1 MNNNKKNK
9 LNLTQFEIMS
19 PRGIKGDVRLF
30 ITRFPSNGYD
40 NLPRIMSGAGSSVDS
55 TNGFF
60 LSEMEA
66 YERFANCLNCN
77 KIVYSDA
84 YSLGSNA
91 ADMNEFPKVSHA
103 LEQNSL
109 IRDFDTH
116 KILRWI
122 KSYELQSS
130 ERKYIP
136 LEYIN
141 LYTDPKFN
149 GEGTTSPIST
159 GMSVHDSY
167 TEAILNGIYEVVER
181 DAIALTW
188 LLKNPGYRIENSPYG
203 LDFDIFDNKF
213 LGSTELFEVSTVDGI
228 YTFCLKANAHH
239 NTDIST
245 VLMFATHVDPEIA
258 LRKLRKELTAVI
270 YSMTDSLKRFPNIIE
285 QDYTKFY
292 TVEQS
297 GLYMAHIKNREHF
310 SFFEYAKSK
319 QFSVMKK
326 FNFKNSN
333 EELEYVKRVLKG
345 RKIYVTDLTNRECI
359 DRGIKAVKVNIPS
372 LQPISFIHNSRY
384 LGHYRIEEY
393 AMKHSDYFNRDD
405 INEYPL
411 AFS

>member
-1 MNNNKKNK
+1 
-9 LNLTQFEIMS
+9 MS

-30 ITRFPSNGYD
+30 ITRIPSNGYD
-40 NLPRIMSGAGSSVDS
+40 NLPHIMSGAGSSIDS

-77 KIVYSDA
+77 NTVYSDA
-84 YSLGSNA
+84 YSLGSEA
-91 ADMNEFPKVSHA
+91 ADMNEFPKISHE
-103 LEQNSL
+103 LEPNSL
-109 IRDFDTH
+109 IRDFDNH
-116 KILRWI
+116 KVLRWI
-122 KSYELQSS
+122 KSYELQSN
-130 ERKYIP
+130 EMKYVP

-167 TEAILNGIYEVVER
+167 TEAILNGIYEIVER

-188 LLKNPGYRIENSPYG
+188 LLKNPGYRIENNPYD
-203 LDFDIFDNKF
+203 LDFDIFDNDF
-213 LGSTELFEVSTVDGI
+213 LGSTELFEVSTIDGI

-245 VLMFATHVDPEIA
+245 VLMFATHVNPEIA

-285 QDYTKFY
+285 QDYAKFY

-297 GLYMAHIKNREHF
+297 GLYMAHVNNKKHF
-310 SFFEYAKSK
+310 SFFKYAKTK
-319 QFSVMKK
+319 QFAIPDDL
-326 FNFKNSN
+326 NFKNSN
-333 EELEYVKRVLKG
+333 EELKYVKKLLDG

-359 DRGIKAVKVNIPS
+359 DRDIKAVKVNIPS
-372 LQPISFIHNSRY
+372 LQPISFIHSSRY

-393 AMKHSDYFNRDD
+393 AMKYRGCFNQND
-405 INEYPL
+405 INKYPL